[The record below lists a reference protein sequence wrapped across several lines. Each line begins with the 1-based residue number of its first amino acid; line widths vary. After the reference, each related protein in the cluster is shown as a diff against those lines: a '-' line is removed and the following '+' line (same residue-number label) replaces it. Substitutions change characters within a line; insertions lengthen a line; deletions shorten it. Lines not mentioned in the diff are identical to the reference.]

1 MTTGQRLIY
10 QGRRLLAPYV
20 ILWRHRELA
29 IALTKQQI
37 RDRYSGAFF
46 GLLWIILQ
54 PLLFLGAFIF
64 VFTVVFS
71 RRWPT
76 EGSEE
81 IGNTGFALLVFV
93 GLIVF
98 WLISD
103 CINRAP
109 NLLRANAYYVKDI
122 LFPIE
127 LLAWINLGEALFH
140 AAIRILL
147 FIIMVALFEGRLA
160 WTIIFLPLV
169 WLPLIL
175 ITLGVSWI
183 FARIG
188 TFSRDLDHIVGMLMT
203 LALFLSAVFYS
214 VNSIPL
220 LYRNFFLA
228 NPIAFTIEQ
237 SRQVLVWGALPDWNS
252 LGVFTLIGFLFVW
265 LGWRFFTQ
273 ARGIFADAL

>member
-1 MTTGQRLIY
+1 MTTEQRLIY
-10 QGRRLLAPYV
+10 KGRSLLAPYA

-37 RDRYSGAFF
+37 LDRYSGAYF

-64 VFTVVFS
+64 VFTVVFP

-81 IGNTGFALLVFV
+81 IGDIGFGLLIFV
-93 GLIVF
+93 GLTVF

-109 NLLRANAYYVKDI
+109 NLLRTNANYIKDVV
-122 LFPIE
+122 FPIE

-147 FIIMVALFEGRLA
+147 FIIMAVFLKGQFA

-188 TFSRDLDHIVGMLMT
+188 TFSRDLDQIVGVIMT
-203 LALFLSAVFYS
+203 AALFLSGVFYS
-214 VNSIPL
+214 ANSIPL
-220 LYRNFFLA
+220 SYRHFFLA

-237 SRQVLVWGALPDWNS
+237 SRQVLVWGAVPDWGK
-252 LGVFTLIGFLFVW
+252 LAIFTLIGFLLVW

-273 ARGIFADAL
+273 ARRRYADVL